1 MRTYVKLLLMRV
13 CLADKANGRMKR
25 GCYWARGRWYY
36 YKRVCLRRRRLFGCK
51 ERGWIRVYYYY
62 YYYVCRY

>member
-25 GCYWARGRWYY
+25 ALCVVRELHVYVVCHCDSLKPIGIIVIERWYISDCY
-36 YKRVCLRRRRLFGCK
+36 
-51 ERGWIRVYYYY
+51 
-62 YYYVCRY
+62 